1 MDPAAMSEKKDDPAS
16 PPPSSEEPREGTEE
30 GNGKDQVEASPA
42 SARQRSTTFWIL
54 LLFIL
59 VSQPLLLIVVV
70 VPYWWASL
78 PILSVWGVIGWK
90 RSWVWAF
97 LAGLLLG
104 LGFWG
109 AQLLALPSGPRAKL
123 AVIIASGIGPNVPAY
138 LAYVLGP
145 LLFGLLAGLSALTV
159 AAGLRLWDDMRPK
172 APAPASPVAQDA

>member
-1 MDPAAMSEKKDDPAS
+1 MSEKKDEPAT
-16 PPPSSEEPREGTEE
+16 PPESSEEPKEE
-30 GNGKDQVEASPA
+30 KGEESGKDQAEAPPA

-59 VSQPLLLIVVV
+59 VSQPLLLIVVI
-70 VPYWWASL
+70 VPYWWAPL
-78 PILSVWGVIGWK
+78 PILAVWGVIGWR

-104 LGFWG
+104 LGFWA
-109 AQLLALPSGPRAKL
+109 AQLLALPAGPRAKL

-145 LLFGLLAGLSALTV
+145 LLFGLLAGLAALTV
-159 AAGLRLWDDMRPK
+159 TAGLRLWDDIRPK
-172 APAPASPVAQDA
+172 APAPASPVASDA